1 MNKVLIIW
9 EERSKPLLAKNM
21 GKNDRHFYGLVVRWQ
36 SIPICFSRESSE
48 SFLAYESLLERLDTE
63 RPKIA
68 YLYPTVEDVPRE
80 DIDALSA

>member
-1 MNKVLIIW
+1 MNEVLIIW

-48 SFLAYESLLERLDTE
+48 SFLAYESYLKGWIQKGRRLLTCT
-63 RPKIA
+63 PQ
-68 YLYPTVEDVPRE
+68 
-80 DIDALSA
+80 